1 VVASIRHA
9 DYVGAAPRNNRM
21 SAMGLGR
28 TGFARAPRCD
38 AAAMV
43 GDGRVGARG
52 MRRRRCSV
60 PHRKVQSQESTSM
73 LDQPVSQA
81 PDMVAARETTGRI
94 DRSMDALQYVLA
106 FVAIVIAVL
115 LAGIR

>member
-1 VVASIRHA
+1 
-9 DYVGAAPRNNRM
+9 
-21 SAMGLGR
+21 
-28 TGFARAPRCD
+28 
-38 AAAMV
+38 
-43 GDGRVGARG
+43 
-52 MRRRRCSV
+52 
-60 PHRKVQSQESTSM
+60 M

-106 FVAIVIAVL
+106 FVAIVIAAL